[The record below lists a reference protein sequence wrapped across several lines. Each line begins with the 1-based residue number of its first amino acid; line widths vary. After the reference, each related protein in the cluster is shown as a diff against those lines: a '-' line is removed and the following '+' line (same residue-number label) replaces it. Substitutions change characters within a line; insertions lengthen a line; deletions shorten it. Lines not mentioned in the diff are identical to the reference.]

1 MNGFIVYPTFRVIDG
16 KAYVKLYGKL
26 ENGESFLTINEFKP
40 YFFIKKT
47 DVEKTKNVGV
57 IQSERFGNI
66 TYEIED
72 SNFKNFNDDILSK
85 VITSIPGTVAEIRNE
100 FQKSEI
106 TTYEA
111 DIRFVYRFLIDND
124 IRGSMKIDGD
134 YEKGEYVD
142 RVYTEPKLS
151 SSEFFPKLKTLAFD
165 IETNMKAE
173 EIFSISMYTDDYED
187 VLIVSDKKL
196 KNATSFP
203 DEKSMLIAFKKKIH
217 EIDPDIITGWN
228 VIDFDFNVIEKAFRK
243 HKIDFVIG
251 RDQDK
256 GRIRLNSSFFK
267 DSTANIV
274 GRQIL
279 DGITLL
285 KISFISF
292 EDYKLNTAAH
302 HILGDEKDDIFGTN
316 DKGAE
321 IERIFK
327 EEPQKL
333 ADYNLKDSKLVY
345 DILEK
350 KKLIQ
355 LTIQR
360 SLLTGMQLDR
370 VKGSI
375 ASLDNLYIRE
385 TKKLGYVCNNSSFS
399 DREERIKGGFV
410 QDSIPGIYDYINVL
424 DFKSLYPSIIRTFNI
439 DPISFAK
446 AKGKDVIIAPN
457 DAKFSKVEGILPGI
471 IQELWKQRDD
481 AKKRENMEES
491 FAVKITMNSFFGVM
505 ANPMCRFY
513 SLDMA
518 NAITSFAR
526 YIIQETARLIEK
538 KGFKVIYCDTDSTFV
553 VSNAK
558 DSKEAKKNGE
568 MISIYVNKHWA
579 KYAKEKSDRK
589 SYLELQFEKTF
600 VRFLMPYGRGSTSGA
615 KKRYAGTIIKDGKE
629 EIKFKGLEFVRR
641 DWTAVSKKFQ
651 LELLDRI
658 FHKKEVVG
666 YVKKFVDEIK
676 NSKY

>member
-1 MNGFIVYPTFRVIDG
+1 
-16 KAYVKLYGKL
+16 
-26 ENGESFLTINEFKP
+26 
-40 YFFIKKT
+40 
-47 DVEKTKNVGV
+47 
-57 IQSERFGNI
+57 
-66 TYEIED
+66 
-72 SNFKNFNDDILSK
+72 
-85 VITSIPGTVAEIRNE
+85 
-100 FQKSEI
+100 
-106 TTYEA
+106 
-111 DIRFVYRFLIDND
+111 
-124 IRGSMKIDGD
+124 
-134 YEKGEYVD
+134 
-142 RVYTEPKLS
+142 
-151 SSEFFPKLKTLAFD
+151 
-165 IETNMKAE
+165 
-173 EIFSISMYTDDYED
+173 
-187 VLIVSDKKL
+187 
-196 KNATSFP
+196 
-203 DEKSMLIAFKKKIH
+203 
-217 EIDPDIITGWN
+217 
-228 VIDFDFNVIEKAFRK
+228 
-243 HKIDFVIG
+243 
-251 RDQDK
+251 
-256 GRIRLNSSFFK
+256 
-267 DSTANIV
+267 
-274 GRQIL
+274 
-279 DGITLL
+279 
-285 KISFISF
+285 
-292 EDYKLNTAAH
+292 
-302 HILGDEKDDIFGTN
+302 
-316 DKGAE
+316 
-321 IERIFK
+321 
-327 EEPQKL
+327 
-333 ADYNLKDSKLVY
+333 
-345 DILEK
+345 
-350 KKLIQ
+350 
-355 LTIQR
+355 
-360 SLLTGMQLDR
+360 MQLDR

-676 NSKY
+676 NSKYDDLLVYRKALRKNLKEYTKTTPPHVKAARKLKEGELKSNIIAYLMTTEGPEALQKLEHNIDYDHYIQKQIKPIADSVLVFFDTNFDDLMEGSKQKSLFSFG